1 MTRKRFGTSA
11 PLRGPDRPSAI
22 PGGRRSRRIAGR
34 RRHHL
39 RRQRRFSRRH
49 WQYPKAPEK
58 LALHVWSAYSPT
70 SRGKGWSKIFH
81 GTAREIRREKE
92 LLQQFVNETL
102 GEYWT
107 EDYQKRPERTDGPG
121 RTLPAGTRSRGLPAP
136 FAGVDTHDNRLECNV
151 WGTAAAA
158 KPGPSPTACSTAIPT
173 KTPSGTNSP
182 NSSLRPNSTMQA
194 APS

>member
-39 RRQRRFSRRH
+39 RRQRRFRDATGNI
-49 WQYPKAPEK
+49 QKAPEK
-58 LALHVWSAYSPT
+58 LSPCVWSAYSPT
-70 SRGKGWSKIFH
+70 SRGKGWSKIFSRH
-81 GTAREIRREKE
+81 CERNPKEKE

-107 EDYQKRPERTDGPG
+107 EDYQKTTRT
-121 RTLPAGTRSRGLPAP
+121 
-136 FAGVDTHDNRLECNV
+136 N
-151 WGTAAAA
+151 
-158 KPGPSPTACSTAIPT
+158 
-173 KTPSGTNSP
+173 
-182 NSSLRPNSTMQA
+182 
-194 APS
+194 